1 MGSEMVAEAMGEGAV
16 NTKEVCKVQGKFN
29 LPAILKEGDINI
41 GGLFPIHNA
50 MVQPDLT
57 FKRNPHSQKGE
68 GFNFRVF
75 RWVQTMVFTIE
86 QINRDPHLLP
96 NITLGYRI
104 YDSCSTPLQALR
116 AAAIM
121 VNGQEG
127 NVTITGCTPSM
138 PVVIGEARSTL
149 SIAISRFLGLF
160 SIPVISYFSTCVCLS
175 DKQEF
180 PTFLRTV
187 PSDFFQVKALVQLVK
202 HFGWTWIG
210 SIASNDDYGQYG
222 LQVFNEEVTKLGA
235 CIAFTE
241 FIPKVNYQAKVTQ
254 IVETI
259 KMSKA
264 KVILLLSAE
273 HEVSILMQEV
283 MYQNVLDKQWIA
295 SEGWV
300 TSALIST
307 RENLKILS
315 GTIGFAIQR
324 AEIPQLKEFLH
335 NIHPSQVNENPFVT
349 EFWGT
354 LFNCSTKIADEKT
367 GARLAPCSGEE
378 DLANSPNIYS
388 DVTQLRVSYN
398 VYKAV
403 YAIAHSLHNMM
414 ICQHDRG
421 PFINNTCP
429 NISSI
434 EPWQLLHYLKNV
446 NFIDNFGEEINF
458 DENGD
463 PVPSY
468 DLLNWQKGVDG
479 SVSYVR
485 VGQFNGKTELGPKL
499 TIYEDKIV
507 WNSVHSKV
515 PESVCSESCP
525 PGTRKAILPGKPHCC
540 FDCVPCADGKIS
552 NQTDSIECMICPPD
566 FWSNVQKDFCLPK
579 EVEYLSF
586 MDRMGIVLLTVAL
599 IGTGLTFAI
608 TAVFARYRNTPIVK
622 ANNSE
627 LSFLILFSLA
637 LCFLCSITFIGQP
650 TMWSCKLRHVAFG
663 IIFAFCIS
671 CILGKTIVVL
681 MAFRANLP
689 GNNVMRWFGPRQQRA
704 IIIATTFIQIIIS
717 TVWMIIA
724 PPLPVKNGKYLNSR
738 IILECDVGSLVAFA
752 LVLSYIGLLS
762 CICFVLAFLAR
773 NLPDSFNEAKYI
785 TFSMLIFFA
794 VWISFIPAYISTAG
808 KYTIAVEIFAILS
821 SNLGLLLC
829 LFAPK
834 CYIILLKPEKNS
846 KKNLMNRFTNEK
858 KY

>member
-1 MGSEMVAEAMGEGAV
+1 MVE
-16 NTKEVCKVQGKFN
+16 
-29 LPAILKEGDINI
+29 
-41 GGLFPIHNA
+41 
-50 MVQPDLT
+50 PDLS
-57 FKRNPHSQKGE
+57 FEGNPHSQKGD
-68 GFNFRVF
+68 GFNFRAF

-96 NITLGYRI
+96 NITLGYKI

-116 AAAIM
+116 AAVIM

-138 PVVIGEARSTL
+138 PVVTGETGSTQ

-160 SIPVISYFSTCVCLS
+160 SIPVVSYFSTCACLS
-175 DKQEF
+175 DKREY
-180 PTFLRTV
+180 PMFLRTV
-187 PSDFFQVKALVQLVK
+187 PSDLYQVKALVQLVR
-202 HFGWTWIG
+202 HFGWSWIG
-210 SIASNDDYGQYG
+210 SIASDDDYGQYG
-222 LQVFNEEVTKLGA
+222 IQFFNEEVTKLGA

-264 KVILLLSAE
+264 KVILLFSVE
-273 HEVSILMQEV
+273 HDVNILMQEV

-295 SEGWV
+295 SEAWV

-354 LFNCSTKIADEKT
+354 LFN
-367 GARLAPCSGEE
+367 
-378 DLANSPNIYS
+378 
-388 DVTQLRVSYN
+388 
-398 VYKAV
+398 
-403 YAIAHSLHNMM
+403 
-414 ICQHDRG
+414 
-421 PFINNTCP
+421 F
-429 NISSI
+429 
-434 EPWQLLHYLKNV
+434 
-446 NFIDNFGEEINF
+446 
-458 DENGD
+458 
-463 PVPSY
+463 
-468 DLLNWQKGVDG
+468 
-479 SVSYVR
+479 
-485 VGQFNGKTELGPKL
+485 GQFNGKTELGPKL

-525 PGTRKAILPGKPHCC
+525 PGTRKAILPAKPLCC
-540 FDCVPCADGKIS
+540 FDCVPCADGEIS

-586 MDRMGIVLLTVAL
+586 MDSMGIVLLTVAL
-599 IGTGLTFAI
+599 LGTCLTFAI

-622 ANNSE
+622 ANNSK

-821 SNLGLLLC
+821 SNFGLLLC

-846 KKNLMNRFTNEK
+846 KKSLMNRFTNEK